1 MRPLARRRFA
11 WWHSFVSALLVLGV
25 LAAIGAVVLL
35 AEMFGRRAVL
45 PLVGAVALL
54 LAVTAQSN
62 RARVALAFVGGVLV
76 RG

>member
-1 MRPLARRRFA
+1 MRPLARTRLV
-11 WWHSFVSALLVLGV
+11 WWDSFVSALLVLGV
-25 LAAIGAVVLL
+25 LAVIGAVVLL

-45 PLVGAVALL
+45 PLLGAVVLL

-62 RARVALAFVGGVLV
+62 RARVALAFLGGVLV